1 MKNIFSKL
9 KSKPANFIYKL
20 FISAAIIII
29 LFATIIGFA
38 STVNTQSTASYQKL
52 DEGWDVVINDSL
64 YENVNLS
71 TFRIPEEIK
80 KGDVLIL
87 KNNLPD
93 QLDSNVSCVMFLI
106 YLSTVECRIDGQ
118 TIYSYGEDKYED
130 GFVGSGYHFIQLPY
144 GSEGKEVSIIL
155 KPAETAAFTN
165 IPVPGVVPSQYA
177 PTSFTDRNIS
187 NIFICVFVFMLGAMI
202 TIISCIAIFYDSKA
216 SRLTVIGVL
225 ATLIGAWSLCNT
237 KVLQMFSVNL
247 EVNTSIEYIC
257 LYVAPIPLIALIIMV
272 RADIVRWKKIALI
285 AAMIMVLIFDVV
297 STILHF
303 TGIAH
308 YPSTLTTF
316 HFLAFAA
323 IIIAA
328 VAGWK
333 KFREMNKA
341 EKLLNIAILV
351 LCAFAGAD
359 IVRFNFSKYVW
370 PENEAVQNSFLPFGT
385 LVFIVILVASYLW
398 SLFEVIESNAEAAA
412 LAVMAYN
419 DPLTGLYNRAKAE
432 KKFSKLIKEEK
443 DYFLINLDL
452 NGLKRMND
460 KFGHEKGDLLI
471 KTFADILRECFDEIG
486 TVVRMGGDEFLVII
500 DSDYEEEIKPA
511 LTKMIKLEA
520 VKSKETG
527 MRIEASFGISSN
539 IEDKSRNPEQVYSI
553 ADSRMYNMKQKS
565 KARRRD

>member
-9 KSKPANFIYKL
+9 NSKPANFVYKL
-20 FISAAIIII
+20 FISAAIIVI
-29 LFATIIGFA
+29 LFAAIIGFA
-38 STVNTQSTASYQKL
+38 STVNTQSTASYQKM

-71 TFRIPEEIK
+71 TFRMPEELK
-80 KGDVLIL
+80 KGDVIIL
-87 KNNLPD
+87 KNELPD

-118 TIYSYGEDKYED
+118 TIYSYGDDKYED

-144 GSEGKEVSIIL
+144 GSEGKEISIIL

-165 IPVPGVVPSQYA
+165 IPVPGVVPTQYA
-177 PTSFTDRNIS
+177 PTSFTDRNMS

-202 TIISCIAIFYDSKA
+202 TIVSCIAIFYDSKA
-216 SRLTVIGVL
+216 SRLAVIGVL
-225 ATLIGAWSLCNT
+225 ATLIGAWALCNT

-247 EVNTSIEYIC
+247 EINTAIEYIC

-272 RADIVRWKKIALI
+272 RADIARWKKIALI
-285 AAMIMVLIFDVV
+285 VAMIMVLVFDIV

-303 TGIAH
+303 TGIDH
-308 YPSTLTTF
+308 YPGTLTTF

-333 KFREMNKA
+333 KFSEMNKA

-432 KKFSKLIKEEK
+432 KKFSKLIEEEK

-471 KTFADILRECFDEIG
+471 KTFADILRGCFDEIG

-500 DSDYEEEIKPA
+500 DADHEEEIKPA
-511 LTKMIKLEA
+511 LTKLIKLEA
-520 VKSKETG
+520 AKSKETG

-539 IEDKSRNPEQVYSI
+539 IEDRSRNPEQVYSI

>member
-500 DSDYEEEIKPA
+500 DSDYEENIKPA
-511 LTKMIKLEA
+511 LTKMIQLEA
-520 VKSKETG
+520 AKSKETG

-539 IEDKSRNPEQVYSI
+539 IEDRSRNPEQVYSI